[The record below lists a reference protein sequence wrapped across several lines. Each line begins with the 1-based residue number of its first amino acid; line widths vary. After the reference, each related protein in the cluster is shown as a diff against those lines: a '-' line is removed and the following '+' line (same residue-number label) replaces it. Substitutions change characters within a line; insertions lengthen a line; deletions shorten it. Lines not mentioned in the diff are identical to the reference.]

1 MKAFVI
7 SQPKAGTYLL
17 SSFLYH
23 IGMNQSYMH
32 ISERVYYQFDPEHI
46 ELARTNPELYQRAQP
61 YYESIKQI
69 PKNGFAVGH
78 LPYQNNFELVLRDV
92 KKILLTRDHN
102 EIAESY
108 RRWSNE
114 SGRGF
119 IEEKFNR
126 MLSKLDPIREW
137 KGYDVFAIT
146 FQDLIDKNID
156 KLDQLQL
163 FLYNKINVS
172 SSIAIEKALNYDT
185 KTKSSLRS

>member
-1 MKAFVI
+1 
-7 SQPKAGTYLL
+7 
-17 SSFLYH
+17 
-23 IGMNQSYMH
+23 MH

>member
-1 MKAFVI
+1 MK
-7 SQPKAGTYLL
+7 LL
-17 SSFLYH
+17 KVTVD
-23 IGMNQSYMH
+23 G
-32 ISERVYYQFDPEHI
+32 V
-46 ELARTNPELYQRAQP
+46 T
-61 YYESIKQI
+61 K
-69 PKNGFAVGH
+69 V
-78 LPYQNNFELVLRDV
+78 V
-92 KKILLTRDHN
+92 
-102 EIAESY
+102 
-108 RRWSNE
+108 
-114 SGRGF
+114 GF